1 MLVSIVIPTLNEEKY
16 LGQTLTALKD
26 QNHSDFDLEV
36 IVADAESIDQ
46 TADIAR
52 ANGATV
58 VTVKKV
64 NPATARQAGI
74 EVAHGEIV
82 ACIDADTLP
91 LSPEWLSNL
100 VKPLQSDDKMVAV
113 TGTVTFANVSPCR
126 NWLYTTG
133 TTLHYLI
140 NHRLGK
146 KILQGQNFAFKK
158 WAFGKIGGLNVKL
171 STGED
176 LDLGLRLSRVG
187 QVSFQSQAKV
197 VTSLRRT
204 KEGWWAIA
212 RGLLSYLEVVW
223 GFKFLKIAGRPFPS
237 LR

>member
-1 MLVSIVIPTLNEEKY
+1 MLVSIVIPALNEEKY
-16 LGQTLTALKD
+16 LGQTLTALKG
-26 QNHSDFDLEV
+26 QNHPDFDLEV
-36 IVADAESIDQ
+36 IVADAMSTDR
-46 TADIAR
+46 TAAIAQ
-52 ANGATV
+52 ANGAWVITA
-58 VTVKKV
+58 KNV

-74 EVAHGEIV
+74 EAAHGEIV
-82 ACIDADTLP
+82 VCLDADTLP
-91 LSPEWLSNL
+91 SSPEWLNNL
-100 VKPLQSDDKMVAV
+100 VKPLRNDDKMVAV
-113 TGTVTFANVSPCR
+113 TGTVAFANVSPCR
-126 NWLYTTG
+126 NWLYSTG

-158 WAFGKIGGLNVKL
+158 FAFEKIGGLNVNL

-176 LDLGLRLSRVG
+176 LDLGLRLSRIG

-223 GFKFLKIAGRPFPS
+223 GLKFLKVAGQPFPS